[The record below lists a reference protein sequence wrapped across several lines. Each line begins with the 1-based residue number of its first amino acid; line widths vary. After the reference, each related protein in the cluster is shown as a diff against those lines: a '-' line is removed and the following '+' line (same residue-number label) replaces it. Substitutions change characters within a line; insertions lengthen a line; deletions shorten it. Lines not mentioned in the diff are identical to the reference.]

1 MSKRANKNQIRT
13 EKLYTPWHKPMIIT
27 IKPEAYKLNKITN
40 QHKKVKSGLWQE
52 CYANFAKTLNKK
64 GR

>member
-1 MSKRANKNQIRT
+1 MSKRANKNKIRT

-40 QHKKVKSGLWQE
+40 QYKKSEIRPMTRILRKF
-52 CYANFAKTLNKK
+52 C
-64 GR
+64 